1 MITNDRRVVFDVV
14 ARVAATAVAARVVDC
29 VSAAC
34 IVVECAA
41 RARAI
46 HGEARGVDPD
56 VRGVYRYTVPAFE
69 SVLTPSIDTYIHRR
83 DGQRSARAIG
93 SRAARRGF
101 FYRCLIR
108 IRVTFMAM
116 HSSEPCDR
124 SES

>member
-46 HGEARGVDPD
+46 HGEARVGDRD
-56 VRGVYRYTVPAFE
+56 VRGVYRDTVPAFE

-83 DGQRSARAIG
+83 DGRR
-93 SRAARRGF
+93 SRARDRIARGASRVLLSMFHTYSSDFYGHAF
-101 FYRCLIR
+101 FRTAR
-108 IRVTFMAM
+108 QG
-116 HSSEPCDR
+116 
-124 SES
+124 

>member
-46 HGEARGVDPD
+46 HGEARGVPD

-69 SVLTPSIDTYIHRR
+69 PVLTPSIDTYIHRR
-83 DGQRSARAIG
+83 DGRRSRYPR
-93 SRAARRGF
+93 SDRARRVA
-101 FYRCLIR
+101 
-108 IRVTFMAM
+108 VTFI
-116 HSSEPCDR
+116 DV
-124 SES
+124 

>member
-29 VSAAC
+29 VSPAC

-46 HGEARGVDPD
+46 HGEERVVDPD

-83 DGQRSARAIG
+83 DGRR
-93 SRAARRGF
+93 SRARDRIARGASRVLLSMF
-101 FYRCLIR
+101 NTYSSDFYGHACFRTVR
-108 IRVTFMAM
+108 QV
-116 HSSEPCDR
+116 
-124 SES
+124 

>member
-46 HGEARGVDPD
+46 HGDERGVDRD

-69 SVLTPSIDTYIHRR
+69 PVLTPSIDTYIHRR
-83 DGQRSARAIG
+83 DGRR
-93 SRAARRGF
+93 SRARDRIARGASRLLLSMFNTYSSDFYGYAF
-101 FYRCLIR
+101 FRTVR
-108 IRVTFMAM
+108 QV
-116 HSSEPCDR
+116 
-124 SES
+124 

>member
-46 HGEARGVDPD
+46 HGEARAPIATAGCLS
-56 VRGVYRYTVPAFE
+56 YTVPAFE

-83 DGQRSARAIG
+83 DGQTIARAR
-93 SRAARRGF
+93 SDRARSRRGSF
-101 FYRCLIR
+101 ID
-108 IRVTFMAM
+108 V
-116 HSSEPCDR
+116 
-124 SES
+124 

>member
-46 HGEARGVDPD
+46 HGEARVGDRD
-56 VRGVYRYTVPAFE
+56 GRGVYRDTVPAFE

-83 DGQRSARAIG
+83 DGQRSRARDRIARG
-93 SRAARRGF
+93 ASRVLLSMFNTYSSDFYGHAF
-101 FYRCLIR
+101 FRTVR
-108 IRVTFMAM
+108 QG
-116 HSSEPCDR
+116 
-124 SES
+124 

>member
-34 IVVECAA
+34 IVVGCA
-41 RARAI
+41 ARAI
-46 HGEARGVDPD
+46 HGDERGGDRD

-83 DGQRSARAIG
+83 DGQRSRARDRIARG
-93 SRAARRGF
+93 ASRVLLSMFNTYSSDFYGHACFRTARQG
-101 FYRCLIR
+101 
-108 IRVTFMAM
+108 
-116 HSSEPCDR
+116 
-124 SES
+124 

>member
-46 HGEARGVDPD
+46 HGEARGVDRD
-56 VRGVYRYTVPAFE
+56 VRGVYRDTVPAFE

-83 DGQRSARAIG
+83 DGPR
-93 SRAARRGF
+93 SRARDRIARGASRVLLSMFNTYSSGF
-101 FYRCLIR
+101 YGHAFFRTVR
-108 IRVTFMAM
+108 QV
-116 HSSEPCDR
+116 
-124 SES
+124 

>member
-46 HGEARGVDPD
+46 HGDERGGDRD

-83 DGQRSARAIG
+83 DGQRSRARDRIARG
-93 SRAARRGF
+93 ASRVLLSMFNTYSSDFYGDAF
-101 FYRCLIR
+101 FRTVR
-108 IRVTFMAM
+108 QV
-116 HSSEPCDR
+116 
-124 SES
+124 

>member
-1 MITNDRRVVFDVV
+1 MITNDRRVVFGVV

-46 HGEARGVDPD
+46 HGSARGVDRD
-56 VRGVYRYTVPAFE
+56 GRGVYRYTVPAFE

-83 DGQRSARAIG
+83 DGRR
-93 SRAARRGF
+93 SRARDRIARGASRLLLSMFNTYSSDFYGCAF
-101 FYRCLIR
+101 FRTVR
-108 IRVTFMAM
+108 QV
-116 HSSEPCDR
+116 
-124 SES
+124 

>member
-46 HGEARGVDPD
+46 HGEARGVDRD
-56 VRGVYRYTVPAFE
+56 GRGVYRDTVPAFE

-83 DGQRSARAIG
+83 DGQRSRARDRIARG
-93 SRAARRGF
+93 ASRVLLSMFNTYSSDFYGHAFFRTARQG
-101 FYRCLIR
+101 
-108 IRVTFMAM
+108 
-116 HSSEPCDR
+116 
-124 SES
+124 

>member
-69 SVLTPSIDTYIHRR
+69 SVFNAIYRYVYPSPRWTEI
-83 DGQRSARAIG
+83 ARAR
-93 SRAARRGF
+93 SDRARPVA
-101 FYRCLIR
+101 
-108 IRVTFMAM
+108 VTFI
-116 HSSEPCDR
+116 DV
-124 SES
+124 

>member
-46 HGEARGVDPD
+46 HGEERGVD
-56 VRGVYRYTVPAFE
+56 
-69 SVLTPSIDTYIHRR
+69 RR
-83 DGQRSARAIG
+83 RAGCLSLYG
-93 SRAARRGF
+93 S
-101 FYRCLIR
+101 R
-108 IRVTFMAM
+108 IRVRFNAIYRYVYPSPRWTEIARARSDRARPVAVTFI
-116 HSSEPCDR
+116 DV
-124 SES
+124 

>member
-46 HGEARGVDPD
+46 HGDERGVDRD
-56 VRGVYRYTVPAFE
+56 GRGVYRYT
-69 SVLTPSIDTYIHRR
+69 
-83 DGQRSARAIG
+83 G
-93 SRAARRGF
+93 S
-101 FYRCLIR
+101 R
-108 IRVTFMAM
+108 IRVRFNAIYRYVYPSPRWPAIARARSDRARRVAGTFI
-116 HSSEPCDR
+116 DV
-124 SES
+124 

>member
-83 DGQRSARAIG
+83 DGRR
-93 SRAARRGF
+93 SRARDRIARGASRVLLSMFNTYSSDFYGHAF
-101 FYRCLIR
+101 FRTVR
-108 IRVTFMAM
+108 QG
-116 HSSEPCDR
+116 
-124 SES
+124 